1 MARVRIRTA
10 LLVLGGTVA
19 LSAIGGYGLSRANG
33 TGDEADDS
41 VSVAEA
47 GIYDEPQTL
56 PTAPQLSGDQ
66 LPEVTLVDL
75 DGDEIDTAALTGQ
88 PMVINFWF
96 STCAPCAKEL
106 PDFAAVHAEL
116 GDAVRFVGV
125 NHFDPA
131 TTAERFASE
140 RGVQYEL
147 LLDPSASL
155 VSALEITSFP
165 ATIFVMADGT
175 IARLRQGAL
184 DAEALRTAI
193 DEVLSA

>member
-75 DGDEIDTAALTGQ
+75 DGDEISTAALTGQ

-106 PDFAAVHAEL
+106 PDFAAVFE
-116 GDAVRFVGV
+116 
-125 NHFDPA
+125 
-131 TTAERFASE
+131 
-140 RGVQYEL
+140 
-147 LLDPSASL
+147 
-155 VSALEITSFP
+155 
-165 ATIFVMADGT
+165 
-175 IARLRQGAL
+175 
-184 DAEALRTAI
+184 TAI
-193 DEVLSA
+193 WHEGLHCGQITVARRALGFPPLVDAPPK